1 MPAPIKSET
10 VTNMH
15 NRKLK
20 ADTSEKQAGI
30 LYPLLAECKNQQMQT
45 IGFIID
51 RRTDEKI
58 KLLIRKG
65 KMIDAT

>member
-30 LYPLLAECKNQQMQT
+30 LYPLLAECKN
-45 IGFIID
+45 
-51 RRTDEKI
+51 
-58 KLLIRKG
+58 
-65 KMIDAT
+65 